1 MEVLRQEQDDPR
13 DNLEKLL
20 PDELYFFAK
29 STGITDINRA
39 EPAMLMRKKLRDR
52 GFVDVPLPQ
61 PRILG
66 QPTDWKNEWSTGS
79 KEDPRPSI
87 TADQLLQKQWEE
99 QQKQKWM
106 ESPTVFPSA
115 EKFSTEQIV
124 GSLIE
129 QKLVDVD
136 NFDIKQLRKLCKSRG
151 IKMARTDN
159 LKTLRE
165 KLRA

>member
-1 MEVLRQEQDDPR
+1 MGAVLQRIDDPR
-13 DNLEKLL
+13 DNLDKAL

-29 STGITDINRA
+29 SKGITDINRA
-39 EPAMLMRKKLRDR
+39 EPAELMRKKLRVK
-52 GFVDVPLPQ
+52 GLVDIPIPNRV
-61 PRILG
+61 LG
-66 QPTDWKNEWSTGS
+66 QPTDWRNEWSTGS

-87 TADQLLQKQWEE
+87 TADQLLQKQWDE
-99 QQKQKWM
+99 QQGKTNKRAG
-106 ESPTVFPSA
+106 V

-136 NFDIKQLRKLCKSRG
+136 NFDIKQVRKLCKSRG